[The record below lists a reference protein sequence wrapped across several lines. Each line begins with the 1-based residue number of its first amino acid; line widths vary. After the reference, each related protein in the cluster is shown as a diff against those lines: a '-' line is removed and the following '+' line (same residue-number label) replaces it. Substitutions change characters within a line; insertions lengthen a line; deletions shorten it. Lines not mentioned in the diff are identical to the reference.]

1 MSRRISLSVSSKL
14 KLKSFGI
21 EIESIRN
28 VNANLS
34 LCLSRMNFSSKDG
47 SGSKSGSGS
56 NNNEDPFGVNF
67 QDTTSNGNGNIG
79 PKESLPPNYI
89 RDSATGKFTGE
100 IVEEASQEDKKM
112 LNLGPIGQ
120 ENLLKKRIEEYI
132 SRDDVLDKKYGDGT
146 TSDGTSTSSS
156 YSMANVA
163 RRIREEDVAF
173 NTLGRKVT
181 DLQLALEST
190 STTNN
195 STTNAAAPLSAEE
208 LASLHKFMEQTSPN
222 NNSNNNNNNK
232 NNRNN
237 KHNNNRDNRDN
248 SSSDSMTQL
257 LIDESQELIPNIAR
271 QSSTKTPTRTY
282 TPTRN
287 INDANNA
294 NEDNENN
301 LKDNPDMD
309 LQWLSASAQ
318 RQMQSPDL
326 DTEDLSDPFT
336 NLMPSDLNPSKK
348 INRRQAKPIPKQLIH
363 HNNLSL
369 LRRYV
374 TPGGQIMNR
383 TQSRLGAK
391 DQRKVAKLVKRA
403 RHLGLIPVLGQW
415 KFEDKGNVRDVSLMV
430 ERGWEER
437 LVERGLLEKKS
448 KAWEKMEMELEKKK
462 SNKQGGVGGAS
473 NGW

>member
-1 MSRRISLSVSSKL
+1 MSRRIPLSLSSQF
-14 KLKSFGI
+14 KLKSFGLQ
-21 EIESIRN
+21 IESIRN
-28 VNANLS
+28 VNVNTNLS
-34 LCLSRMNFSSKDG
+34 CCLSRMNFSSKDG
-47 SGSKSGSGS
+47 SGSGSGS
-56 NNNEDPFGVNF
+56 SGKDNSNHNEDPFGVNF
-67 QDTTSNGNGNIG
+67 QDTTSTNNSNGNIG

-100 IVEEASQEDKKM
+100 IVIEASQEDKKM
-112 LNLGPIGQ
+112 LNLGPIAQ
-120 ENLLKKRIEEYI
+120 ENLLKKRIEDYI
-132 SRDDVLDKKYGDGT
+132 SRDDILDKKN
-146 TSDGTSTSSS
+146 SDGS

-181 DLQLALEST
+181 DLELALEHATASA
-190 STTNN
+190 N
-195 STTNAAAPLSAEE
+195 SSNANTNAAAPLSAEE

-222 NNSNNNNNNK
+222 NNNNNNNNK
-232 NNRNN
+232 RDNN
-237 KHNNNRDNRDN
+237 KGNNKGNRDNND

-257 LIDESQELIPNIAR
+257 LIDESQDLIPNIAR
-271 QSSTKTPTRTY
+271 QSSTKTPIRPPIRTN
-282 TPTRN
+282 TTN
-287 INDANNA
+287 NDN
-294 NEDNENN
+294 DDENT

-326 DTEDLSDPFT
+326 DTTDLSDPFT

-430 ERGWEER
+430 DRGWESR
-437 LVERGLLEKKS
+437 LVERGLVEKKS
-448 KAWEKMEMELEKKK
+448 QAWEKMEMKIAVK
-462 SNKQGGVGGAS
+462 NK
-473 NGW
+473 NGSAAVPKGW

>member
-1 MSRRISLSVSSKL
+1 MSRRIPLSLSSQF
-14 KLKSFGI
+14 KLKSFGLQ
-21 EIESIRN
+21 IESIRN
-28 VNANLS
+28 VNVNTNLS
-34 LCLSRMNFSSKDG
+34 CCLSRMNFSSKDG
-47 SGSKSGSGS
+47 SGSGSGS
-56 NNNEDPFGVNF
+56 SGKDNSNHNEDPFGVNF
-67 QDTTSNGNGNIG
+67 QDTTSTNNSNGNIG

-100 IVEEASQEDKKM
+100 IVIEASQEDKKM
-112 LNLGPIGQ
+112 LNLGPIAQ
-120 ENLLKKRIEEYI
+120 ENLLKKRIEDYI
-132 SRDDVLDKKYGDGT
+132 SRDDILDKKN
-146 TSDGTSTSSS
+146 SDGS

-181 DLQLALEST
+181 DLELALEHATASA
-190 STTNN
+190 N
-195 STTNAAAPLSAEE
+195 SSNANTNAAAPLSAEE

-222 NNSNNNNNNK
+222 KNNNNNNK
-232 NNRNN
+232 RDNN
-237 KHNNNRDNRDN
+237 KGNNKGNRDNND

-257 LIDESQELIPNIAR
+257 LIDESQDLIPNIAR
-271 QSSTKTPTRTY
+271 QSSTKTPIRPPIRTN
-282 TPTRN
+282 TTN
-287 INDANNA
+287 NDN
-294 NEDNENN
+294 DDENT

-326 DTEDLSDPFT
+326 DTTDLSDPFT

-430 ERGWEER
+430 DRGWETR
-437 LVERGLLEKKS
+437 LVERGLVEKKS
-448 KAWEKMEMELEKKK
+448 QAWEKMEMKIAVK
-462 SNKQGGVGGAS
+462 NK
-473 NGW
+473 NGSAAVPKGW

>member
-1 MSRRISLSVSSKL
+1 MSRRIPLSLSSQL
-14 KLKSFGI
+14 KLKSFGLQ
-21 EIESIRN
+21 IESIRN

-34 LCLSRMNFSSKDG
+34 FCLSRMSFSSKDG
-47 SGSKSGSGS
+47 SGSGKDKD

-67 QDTTSNGNGNIG
+67 QDKSNTNNSNGNIG

-100 IVEEASQEDKKM
+100 IVVEASQEDKKM
-112 LNLGPIGQ
+112 LNLGPIAQ

-132 SRDDVLDKKYGDGT
+132 SRDDILDKKNGS
-146 TSDGTSTSSS
+146 SDGGS

-181 DLQLALEST
+181 DLQLALEHNRKTAATSST
-190 STTNN
+190 SN
-195 STTNAAAPLSAEE
+195 SSSTNAAAPLSADE

-222 NNSNNNNNNK
+222 RNSNTKRDNNK
-232 NNRNN
+232 G
-237 KHNNNRDNRDN
+237 NRDRDN
-248 SSSDSMTQL
+248 NESSSDSITQL
-257 LIDESQELIPNIAR
+257 LIDESQDLIPNIAR
-271 QSSTKTPTRTY
+271 QSSTKTPTRAPIRT
-282 TPTRN
+282 N
-287 INDANNA
+287 INNND
-294 NEDNENN
+294 EDDDENN

-326 DTEDLSDPFT
+326 DTTDLSDPFT

-430 ERGWEER
+430 DRDWETR
-437 LVERGLLEKKS
+437 LVERGLVEKKS
-448 KAWEKMEMELEKKK
+448 KAWEKMEMEMK
-462 SNKQGGVGGAS
+462 SKNASKQGTAVP

>member
-1 MSRRISLSVSSKL
+1 MSRRIPLSLSSQF
-14 KLKSFGI
+14 KLKSFGLQ
-21 EIESIRN
+21 IESIRN
-28 VNANLS
+28 VNVNTNLS
-34 LCLSRMNFSSKDG
+34 CCLSRMNFSSKDG
-47 SGSKSGSGS
+47 SGSGSGS
-56 NNNEDPFGVNF
+56 SGKDNSNHNEDPFGVNF
-67 QDTTSNGNGNIG
+67 QDTTSTNNSNGNIG

-100 IVEEASQEDKKM
+100 IVIEASQEDKKM
-112 LNLGPIGQ
+112 LNLGPIAQ
-120 ENLLKKRIEEYI
+120 ENLLKKRIEDYI
-132 SRDDVLDKKYGDGT
+132 SRDDILDKKN
-146 TSDGTSTSSS
+146 SDGS

-181 DLQLALEST
+181 DLELALEHATASA
-190 STTNN
+190 N
-195 STTNAAAPLSAEE
+195 SSSANTNAAAPLSAEE

-222 NNSNNNNNNK
+222 NNNNNNNK
-232 NNRNN
+232 RDNN
-237 KHNNNRDNRDN
+237 KGNNKGNRDNND

-257 LIDESQELIPNIAR
+257 LIDESQDLIPNIAR
-271 QSSTKTPTRTY
+271 QSSTKTPIRPPIRTN
-282 TPTRN
+282 TTN
-287 INDANNA
+287 NDN
-294 NEDNENN
+294 DDENT

-326 DTEDLSDPFT
+326 DTTDLSDPFT

-430 ERGWEER
+430 DRGWETR
-437 LVERGLLEKKS
+437 LVERGLVEKKS
-448 KAWEKMEMELEKKK
+448 QAWEKMEMKIAVK
-462 SNKQGGVGGAS
+462 NK
-473 NGW
+473 NGSAAVPKGW